1 MSEQA
6 DRHDHAALAAHEIVA
21 LNIAADSE
29 NKIHDDAVARR
40 LGFAGGLVPGVAV
53 YAYMA
58 HMPVARWG
66 RTWLERGV
74 AECRFRKPVYDGAP
88 VRVTASQEGDA
99 LVLGVES
106 GGLACAAGEAR
117 LTGDLRA
124 AAPSVSSSV
133 AAAPMPP
140 APAERPPASETSL
153 AVGRTLG
160 IAPVVVD
167 AAALTAY
174 LVSVRESDP
183 LYAAEGLL
191 HPGQILQLANR
202 ALLENVVLGP
212 WIHQRS
218 RVRHRAVARVGDR
231 LTLRAQITANAVV
244 KGHATVELDAVV
256 AANGIVVAEIFHAA
270 IWRPR
275 QLAEDGAAA

>member
-1 MSEQA
+1 MRSVEGE
-6 DRHDHAALAAHEIVA
+6 HAATVREVVAFNLAAA
-21 LNIAADSE
+21 SE

-58 HMPVARWG
+58 HMPVERWG
-66 RTWLERGV
+66 RAWLKSGI

-88 VRVTASQEGDA
+88 VRVTATADGDA
-99 LVLGVES
+99 LALGVES
-106 GGLACAAGEAR
+106 GGVACASGETR
-117 LTGDLRA
+117 LADDGGS
-124 AAPSVSSSV
+124 APCLE
-133 AAAPMPP
+133 AMPQPPP
-140 APAERPPASETSL
+140 AADRPPASEASL

-167 AAALTAY
+167 RAALATY
-174 LVSVRESDP
+174 LEAVRETDP
-183 LYAAEGLL
+183 LYLAEGLV

-218 RVRHRAVARVGDR
+218 RVRHRAVAYVGER
-231 LTLRAQITANAVV
+231 LTLRAQITANALI
-244 KGHATVELDAVV
+244 KGHATVEFDAVV
-256 AANGIVVAEIFHAA
+256 AADETKIVAEITHVA
-270 IWRPR
+270 IWQPR
-275 QLAEDGAAA
+275 QLADGS